1 MGSSLNG
8 GLSLLRSLAMSL
20 RVDSRAASSNVAA
33 VHISENDSAT
43 EVQFTAAP
51 CGCSESLWFH
61 FRLRESASDQPHPD
75 KITLTLLFVRSMTG
89 CESPGALRPVYRG
102 ANQGWNRAKAG
113 RVTAADDGQVSV
125 SWDIPYPA
133 PHTDVALC
141 YPYGQAELDSLIRK
155 SKSYWT
161 SGSIGLSQGGCPIQR
176 ASNSVAPGPSSR
188 PGVFVVARQHAGE
201 TPGSW
206 VLDGILDHFSR
217 KRVSRVLAWVVPLA
231 DAGGIE
237 RGNYGRDSFAFD
249 LDQAWGIPP
258 LRHETRV
265 IQADM
270 NEWRSRCQP
279 ALVLDLQATG
289 GSVSEG
295 IGCRLPGEDEESAAA
310 RDSVKWANVFA
321 EALGEEYA
329 SADFKQVPDGLHSGV
344 GLSLGAYA
352 RQVLAVGALT
362 LEVPYALCGK
372 TVMTPKQ
379 YREAGRRL
387 SRAILRRVIT
397 SGS

>member
-1 MGSSLNG
+1 
-8 GLSLLRSLAMSL
+8 MSL
-20 RVDSRAASSNVAA
+20 RIDSRFASTNIAA
-33 VHISENDSAT
+33 VHITESDSGAD
-43 EVQFTAAP
+43 VQFTGAP

-61 FRLRESASDQPHPD
+61 FRVCESAPDRPHPD

-89 CESPGALRPVYRG
+89 CESPAALRPVYRG
-102 ANQGWNRAKAG
+102 DKQGWSRTKAG
-113 RVTAADDGQVSV
+113 HVTIAGDGQLSV

-141 YPYGQAELDSLIRK
+141 YPYDQAELQSLVRK
-155 SKSYWT
+155 SKGYWT
-161 SGSIGLSQGGCPIQR
+161 SHPIGLSQGGCPMQR
-176 ASNSVAPGPSSR
+176 LSNSVAPEPRSR
-188 PGVFVVARQHAGE
+188 AGVFLVARQHAGE

-217 KRVSRVLAWVVPLA
+217 KRESRVLAWTVPLA
-231 DAGGIE
+231 DAGGIQ
-237 RGNYGRDSFAFD
+237 RGSYGRDSFAFD
-249 LDQAWGIPP
+249 LDQAWGVPP

-270 NEWRSRCQP
+270 NEWRSRCRP

-295 IGCRLPGEDEESAAA
+295 LSCRLPGSEEDSAAA
-310 RDSVKWANVFA
+310 RDALKWANVFL
-321 EALGEEYA
+321 EDLGADYA
-329 SADFKQVPDGLHSGV
+329 APDFKRTSEGAPSTA

-362 LEVPYALCGK
+362 LDVPYALCGK

-379 YREAGRRL
+379 YREAGRRIAR
-387 SRAILRRVIT
+387 SILRRVLT
-397 SGS
+397 